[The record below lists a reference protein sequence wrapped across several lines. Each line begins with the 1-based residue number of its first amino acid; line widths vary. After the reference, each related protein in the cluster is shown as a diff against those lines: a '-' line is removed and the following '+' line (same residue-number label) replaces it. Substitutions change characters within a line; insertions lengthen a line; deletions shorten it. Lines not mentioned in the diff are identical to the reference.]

1 MPTWTLFF
9 LFPGGHLILSGR
21 ENVRLFSLFQRVV
34 NPESRGWESTPSSV
48 FPPACPLILSG
59 QSRPDLDAAE
69 RPTTSEVRTDLTG
82 VLKTCFV
89 FFFFFF
95 SSALFSVVIS
105 ADALGSIWT
114 NQIHRE
120 SLRQRRRSHAPCG
133 SAECVTRSEAPPPAA
148 VQARIKI
155 KIKKTNL
162 SRQCGALRGSEL
174 PQT

>member
-9 LFPGGHLILSGR
+9 LFPDGHLILSGR

-48 FPPACPLILSG
+48 FPPACSLILSG

-89 FFFFFF
+89 FFFFFLCPF
-95 SSALFSVVIS
+95 FRRDLRGRPRLALDQSDSPRVV
-105 ADALGSIWT
+105 A
-114 NQIHRE
+114 
-120 SLRQRRRSHAPCG
+120 
-133 SAECVTRSEAPPPAA
+133 SEAKKPRPLWLRRVRHQERNSASG
-148 VQARIKI
+148 RCSGSDKN